1 MGRKKRTRIRNVY
14 DLFVCRQETCCV
26 SGSSTQLE
34 LGWSCAFS
42 HVITDD
48 DVLFLGKTTLFHI
61 TLWKEVVLRQVQTS
75 FLVSVLGLFCVGVCV
90 RAAPSPFFLSCIKYQ
105 PKRAQDT
112 FLAAEKNPRICSVRF
127 CINTFLHSL
136 QKRSNKKREL
146 LS

>member
-1 MGRKKRTRIRNVY
+1 MGRKKGTRIRNVY
-14 DLFVCRQETCCV
+14 DLFVCGQETYCV

-48 DVLFLGKTTLFHI
+48 DVLFFGKTTLFHI

-90 RAAPSPFFLSCIKYQ
+90 RAAPPPPLFK
-105 PKRAQDT
+105 
-112 FLAAEKNPRICSVRF
+112 VV
-127 CINTFLHSL
+127 
-136 QKRSNKKREL
+136 
-146 LS
+146 

>member
-14 DLFVCRQETCCV
+14 DLFVCGQETCCV

-90 RAAPSPFFLSCIKYQ
+90 CACCPLPPFFLSCIKYQ

-112 FLAAEKNPRICSVRF
+112 FLAAEKKSKNLFSQV
-127 CINTFLHSL
+127 LY
-136 QKRSNKKREL
+136 
-146 LS
+146 

>member
-14 DLFVCRQETCCV
+14 DLFVCGQETCCV

-48 DVLFLGKTTLFHI
+48 DVLFFGKTTLFHI

-75 FLVSVLGLFCVGVCV
+75 FLVSVWVCV
-90 RAAPSPFFLSCIKYQ
+90 CVLPPPPFFLSCIKYQ

-112 FLAAEKNPRICSVRF
+112 FLAAEKKSKNLFSQV
-127 CINTFLHSL
+127 LY
-136 QKRSNKKREL
+136 
-146 LS
+146 

>member
-14 DLFVCRQETCCV
+14 DLFVCGQETYCV

-90 RAAPSPFFLSCIKYQ
+90 CACCPLPLFFKLYKISAKKSTRHISCCRKKIQ
-105 PKRAQDT
+105 EFVQSG
-112 FLAAEKNPRICSVRF
+112 SVLTLF
-127 CINTFLHSL
+127 CILC
-136 QKRSNKKREL
+136 KKDPIKKENC
-146 LS
+146 

>member
-14 DLFVCRQETCCV
+14 DLFVCGQETCCV

-90 RAAPSPFFLSCIKYQ
+90 RAAPSPFF
-105 PKRAQDT
+105 
-112 FLAAEKNPRICSVRF
+112 
-127 CINTFLHSL
+127 
-136 QKRSNKKREL
+136 
-146 LS
+146 